1 MSSIMF
7 IICSQELMS
16 ILVQRKTNSKKV
28 EYVGDESY
36 VTDDE
41 DDFISV
47 LVNDKF
53 ECNRMRVFD
62 TISSAL

>member
-16 ILVQRKTNSKKV
+16 ILVRRKTNSEKV

-36 VTDDE
+36 LTDNE

>member
-1 MSSIMF
+1 MF

-16 ILVQRKTNSKKV
+16 ILVRRKTNSEKV

-36 VTDDE
+36 LTDNE